1 MGILDRYVGTVC
13 HDHNTI
19 HLSFP
24 QSKQAECNFHILRYC
39 KAEYEVHKREIIKEY
54 MDYML
59 KLRDK
64 VDAYKMQGKTSFAEQ
79 EYEEAKEQYLK
90 LLDKWDEEFNKE
102 YTKERSQYYDTE
114 RCLKSRL
121 RDM

>member
-1 MGILDRYVGTVC
+1 
-13 HDHNTI
+13 
-19 HLSFP
+19 
-24 QSKQAECNFHILRYC
+24 
-39 KAEYEVHKREIIKEY
+39 

-64 VDAYKMQGKTSFAEQ
+64 VETYKIQEKTSFTQQ

-102 YTKERSQYYDTE
+102 YTKERAQYYDT
-114 RCLKSRL
+114 
-121 RDM
+121 